1 MSIKSIFRSE
11 FDACVVRVAMAISAS
26 SAVLSLSAPVLAQS
40 TNPNS
45 PTLLTTS
52 VISGRGSMDREI
64 VYYYKFTAK
73 PGKLAI
79 TLDLDA
85 DEQKGNTGA
94 ATINL
99 QTTSSD
105 SQSTPMITGSASS
118 GNPSR
123 TFRQIELKS
132 TTPVILVLKLSK
144 GTTAGYG
151 YRVKIDGDR
160 ADLPI

>member
-1 MSIKSIFRSE
+1 MSIKSTFRSK
-11 FDACVVRVAMAISAS
+11 FDYCVVRVATAISAS
-26 SAVLSLSAPVLAQS
+26 SALLSLSLAPVFAQS

-45 PTLLTTS
+45 PTLLTTN
-52 VISGRGSMDREI
+52 VISGRGSMDREL
-64 VYYYKFTAK
+64 VYYYRFTAK

-99 QTTSSD
+99 QTSND
-105 SQSTPMITGSASS
+105 SQSMPTIAGSASP

-123 TFRQIELKS
+123 TFRQVELRS

-144 GTTAGYG
+144 GSTAGYG

>member
-1 MSIKSIFRSE
+1 MSIKSMFRSE
-11 FDACVVRVAMAISAS
+11 FDYCAGRVATAISAS
-26 SAVLSLSAPVLAQS
+26 SVVLSLSLAPVFAQS
-40 TNPNS
+40 TNPNA
-45 PTLLTTS
+45 PTLLTTN
-52 VISGRGSMDREI
+52 VLSGRGSMDREL
-64 VYYYKFTAK
+64 VYYYRFIAK

-85 DEQKGNTGA
+85 DEQKGNTSA

-99 QTTSSD
+99 QTSTD
-105 SQSTPMITGSASS
+105 SQSTPMIIGLASP

-123 TFRQIELKS
+123 TFRQIEFRS

-144 GTTAGYG
+144 GATAGYG